1 MSPIGARRDFTDRL
15 LARLAAQPK
24 DKPMVGDFAA
34 VCTDLAADT
43 WELFPI
49 ALAMTD
55 GTVLQLRDE
64 RGALLSFQ
72 SVAERETAVVTPAAR
87 FPDLKTVEAICWLP
101 FDGLAAL
108 RVRLAKIMAVTE

>member
-1 MSPIGARRDFTDRL
+1 MA
-15 LARLAAQPK
+15 
-24 DKPMVGDFAA
+24 GDFAA

-43 WELFPI
+43 WELFPV

-64 RGALLSFQ
+64 RGALLAFS
-72 SVAERETAVVTPAAR
+72 SVAERETAVVTPAAKV
-87 FPDLKTVEAICWLP
+87 PDIEAAHALCWLP

-108 RVRLAKIMAVTE
+108 RVRLAKIMAVEAAPFSDKARDIEP